1 MTSPKWVPTVG
12 VFHPLPRGGDFRF
25 RGGSFGQKS
34 PVTENLRGGA
44 SPPLG
49 LPPWGAGT
57 LDAQGGSSRG
67 LFSAEYWMTPRPT
80 GVEFSGVRGGGVNL
94 GCSWVDLVTRQINKM
109 ILSDVKNVAAIFPV

>member
-1 MTSPKWVPTVG
+1 M
-12 VFHPLPRGGDFRF
+12 
-25 RGGSFGQKS
+25 
-34 PVTENLRGGA
+34 TENLRGGA

-67 LFSAEYWMTPRPT
+67 LFSVEYWMTPRPT
-80 GVEFSGVRGGGVNL
+80 GVEFSGVRGGVDL